1 MGWAQLQWLMDNIEI
16 ISIKPYICEIYKN
29 SIAQLGLVDGY
40 KTLSNITRFNS
51 SLLCTPH

>member
-1 MGWAQLQWLMDNIEI
+1 MGWAQLQWLTDNIEI